1 MSSSLFNVGH
11 CLLKF
16 SLSSINSNAEYKEDI
31 YHSFKQRSSSVTFLF
46 IATLGPVQ
54 PFIASSRRT
63 RDLFAGSALLS
74 ELSKAA
80 ARAIVEQEKSLES
93 LIFPAPSDKD
103 TLKSETSFN

>member
-80 ARAIVEQEKSLES
+80 ARAIVVDSTQ
-93 LIFPAPSDKD
+93 INPSKVNISKIG
-103 TLKSETSFN
+103 LLQVGGLCL